1 MMKKTAF
8 RTQCTRPLPIVVLI
22 AAAVLIFPDL
32 SWGKSEATYSPYPI
46 QVYRNQSPPPG
57 IDLSRSQQ
65 GSPQMDEDVQ
75 RNWKTYQGLSP
86 DDKAGLRE
94 KSQRWQSLPPEER
107 QEMRRRM
114 ERYRELPPQDQE
126 RYQKRY
132 QQWQTLPPEDRNR
145 IRDRLQNWDSLSP
158 QEQEDVR
165 QRFQKR

>member
-1 MMKKTAF
+1 MMKKAF
-8 RTQCTRPLPIVVLI
+8 AAFSSHLTSVVVLI
-22 AAAVLIFPDL
+22 GAMVLAFADL
-32 SWGKSEATYSPYPI
+32 SWGKSQASYSPYPI
-46 QVYRNQSPPPG
+46 QAYRNQSPFPG
-57 IDLSRSQQ
+57 IDVSRRQP
-65 GSPQMDEDVQ
+65 GPPQMDADAQ
-75 RNWKTYQGLSP
+75 RNWKMYQGLSP

-132 QQWQTLPPEDRNR
+132 QQWHSLPPEDRNQ
-145 IRDRLQNWDSLSP
+145 IRDRLRNWDSLSP
-158 QEQEDVR
+158 QEQQEIR